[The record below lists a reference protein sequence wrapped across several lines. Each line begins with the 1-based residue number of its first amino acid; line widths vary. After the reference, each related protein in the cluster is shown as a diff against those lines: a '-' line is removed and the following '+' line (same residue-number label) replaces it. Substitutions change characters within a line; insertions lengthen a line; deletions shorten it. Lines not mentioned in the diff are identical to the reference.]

1 MKKLII
7 PFLLSLL
14 FFTQSFSQTV
24 DEILAEH
31 FAVIGQEKLLETE
44 TFSTK
49 GKIMQ
54 GQFEIPFTSYH
65 KRPFY
70 FKSEASFQG
79 MEIISAYNG
88 ETGWSINP
96 FAGSPDPQP
105 MTEEQA
111 DRMSL
116 QADYDGIFYNYK
128 EKGYELEFT
137 GTEDLDD
144 IEVYLLKLTRPNGDV
159 ITSYIDSEEYVLL
172 KTKSKMN
179 VQGVETEAE
188 TIFSN
193 YKYVDEMLGPH
204 SIETQVNGE
213 TVMQMVFEE
222 ITYNVDID
230 DSIFDMP
237 EVTTPTDSLES
248 ETEMEIESETETEK
262 EEKPE

>member
-7 PFLLSLL
+7 PFLLSLI

-49 GKIMQ
+49 GKIIQ

-65 KRPFY
+65 KRPFS

-79 MEIISAYNG
+79 MEIITAYDG

-96 FAGSPDPQP
+96 FAGNEDPQP
-105 MTEEQA
+105 MTEEQI
-111 DRMSL
+111 DRTAL
-116 QADYDGIFYNYK
+116 QADYDGALYNYK
-128 EKGYELEFT
+128 EKGYEIEFI
-137 GTEDLDD
+137 GTEELDD
-144 IEVYLLKLTRPNGDV
+144 IEVYLLKLTRSNGDV
-159 ITSYIDSEEYVLL
+159 ITYYIDSENYVML
-172 KTKSKMN
+172 KTKSKMMI
-179 VQGVETEAE
+179 QEVETELE

-193 YKYVDEMLGPH
+193 YKYTDEILNVY
-204 SIETQVNGE
+204 SIETQRDGE
-213 TVMQMVFEE
+213 TIMQMIFDEV
-222 ITYNVDID
+222 TYNVDID

-237 EVTTPTDSLES
+237 EVTAPTDSMKVGTDKEPV
-248 ETEMEIESETETEK
+248 TET

>member
-7 PFLLSLL
+7 PILLSIL
-14 FFTQSFSQTV
+14 FFTQSFTQTV

-31 FAVIGQEKLLETE
+31 FAIIGQEKLLQTE

-54 GQFEIPFTSYH
+54 GQFEIPFTSHH
-65 KRPFY
+65 KRPFS

-96 FAGSPDPQP
+96 FAGNTDPQP
-105 MTEEQA
+105 MTEEQT

-116 QADYDGIFYNYK
+116 QADYDGIFYNYE
-128 EKGYELEFT
+128 EKGDKLEFV
-137 GTEDLDD
+137 GTEELDD

-193 YKYVDEMLGPH
+193 YKYVDEMLSPY

-237 EVTTPTDSLES
+237 EVTAPTDSMKVGTDKEPV
-248 ETEMEIESETETEK
+248 TET